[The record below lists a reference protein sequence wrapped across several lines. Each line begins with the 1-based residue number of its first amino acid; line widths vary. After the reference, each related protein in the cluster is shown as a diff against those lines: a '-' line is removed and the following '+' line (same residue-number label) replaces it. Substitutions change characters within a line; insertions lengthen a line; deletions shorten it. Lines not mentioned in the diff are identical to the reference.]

1 MAIDN
6 KVCPRS
12 FLYSAIGLL
21 LTEHILHIADIL
33 RHIGLDYAVRKW
45 TSSALAPAFRPQEIL
60 LTLVDEP
67 KIGHAIIQTVLIN
80 VLDQYATG
88 RNTMSTMTH

>member
-1 MAIDN
+1 
-6 KVCPRS
+6 
-12 FLYSAIGLL
+12 
-21 LTEHILHIADIL
+21 
-33 RHIGLDYAVRKW
+33 
-45 TSSALAPAFRPQEIL
+45 LAPAFRPQEIL

-88 RNTMSTMTH
+88 RNTMSTMAH